1 MALEKS
7 IRAFLAIDPPE
18 EVLREIANLQD
29 RLKRTM
35 QGDIRWVRPEGIH
48 LTLKFFG
55 SISADRIAGITR
67 VVEEHVNAVFPLDL
81 TIRRIGVFPD
91 LKRPRVLWLGMEG
104 DVEQLIALQRKL
116 DEGFQDLGVEREDR
130 PFRAHLTLGR
140 IKTPKEVAGLAKA
153 VESGWDATA
162 GQFRAGALF
171 LFRSELKP
179 SGAVYTKLAE
189 FPFRGA

>member
-18 EVLREIANLQD
+18 EVLREIAGIQE
-29 RLKRTM
+29 RLKRTI
-35 QGDIRWVRPEGIH
+35 QEDIRWVRPEGIH

-55 SISADRIAGITR
+55 SISADKIDGITR
-67 VVEEHVNAVFPLDL
+67 VIDEHVTAFTPLDL

-91 LKRPRVLWLGMEG
+91 LKRPRVVWLGTEG
-104 DVEQLIALQRKL
+104 DIEQLIALQRKL
-116 DEGFQDLGVEREDR
+116 DEGFQGLGFEREDR

-153 VESGWDATA
+153 LESGRDATA
-162 GQFRAGALF
+162 GQFRAGSLC

-189 FPFRGA
+189 FPFRG

>member
-1 MALEKS
+1 MAFEKS

-18 EVLREIANLQD
+18 EILSEIAAIQNRLQ
-29 RLKRTM
+29 RM
-35 QGDIRWVRPEGIH
+35 IQGDIRWVRPEGIH

-55 SISADRIAGITR
+55 SVAADRIAGITG
-67 VVEEHVNAVFPLDL
+67 VIEENVKTACHLDL
-81 TIRRIGVFPD
+81 TVRRIGLFPD
-91 LKRPRVLWLGMEG
+91 LKRPRVVWLGTEG
-104 DVEQLIALQRKL
+104 DVEKLLALQRKL
-116 DEGFQDLGVEREDR
+116 DEGFQSLGFKREDR

-140 IKTPKEVAGLAKA
+140 IKTPKEITGLAKA
-153 VESGWDATA
+153 LESCGDMTA
-162 GQFRAGALF
+162 GQFLATSLC